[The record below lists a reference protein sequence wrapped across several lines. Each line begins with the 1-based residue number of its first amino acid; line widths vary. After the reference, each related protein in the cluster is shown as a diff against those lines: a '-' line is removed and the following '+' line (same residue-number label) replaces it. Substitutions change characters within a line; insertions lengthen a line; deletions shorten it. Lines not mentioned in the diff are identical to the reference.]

1 MTETRPDALQ
11 IAGPIHSHRLM
22 LRSLGLMRDLSPDDL
37 NRFTGCVD
45 TVLILANSGRI
56 KPATKYP
63 QVKGQRT
70 D

>member
-1 MTETRPDALQ
+1 
-11 IAGPIHSHRLM
+11 M

-37 NRFTGCVD
+37 NRFMGCVD